1 MIRYSSDEE
10 LEELLLALEEEVPE
24 LMPEEVEEI
33 FEEE

>member
-1 MIRYSSDEE
+1 MMRYASDEE
-10 LEELLLALEEEVPE
+10 LEEFELALEEELPE

>member
-10 LEELLLALEEEVPE
+10 LEELLLALEEEAPE
-24 LMPEEVEEI
+24 LIVEEVEEI